1 MSCVYENFAKNTIM
15 FGICATFW
23 FSINTGLLN
32 FQNILKNLLNLNK
45 NIKYKDYFS
54 DEKLNVF

>member
-1 MSCVYENFAKNTIM
+1 M